1 MAETL
6 VLSALSTTGTTLSF
20 SQAATLASTLSALPS
35 AGAVA
40 TGLSVAGALQSGQAQ
55 AASFK
60 AQAQQNELAARQE
73 ELKGRQQA
81 DQIRRG
87 LQSALSAQ
95 NAIFAARGINPNTGT
110 PRALAQKSMRA
121 AGQDI
126 ETSMFNAGMNVAQE
140 RAQAGQLRISASQ
153 ARMVGYGEAAGIVGS
168 YGKDTGIVGRSLL
181 R

>member
-1 MAETL
+1 MAET
-6 VLSALSTTGTTLSF
+6 VLLTALNAGAMKVGT
-20 SQAATLASTLSALPS
+20 AAAISSSISALPS
-35 AGAVA
+35 IGAVA
-40 TGLSVAGALQSGQAQ
+40 TGLSGLSAIQSGQAQ
-55 AASFK
+55 SVSFK
-60 AQAQQNELAARQE
+60 AQAQQSEMAARQE
-73 ELKGRQQA
+73 EIRGRQQA

-126 ETSMFNAGMNVAQE
+126 ETSMFNTGMNVAQE
-140 RAQAGQLRISASQ
+140 RSQAAQLRTSASQ
-153 ARMVGYGEAAGIVGS
+153 AKMASYGEA
-168 YGKDTGIVGRSLL
+168 TGIVGRSLL

>member
-1 MAETL
+1 MAET
-6 VLSALSTTGTTLSF
+6 VLLTALNAGAVKVGT
-20 SQAATLASTLSALPS
+20 AAAISSSLAALPS
-35 AGAVA
+35 IGTVA

-55 AASFK
+55 ATSFK
-60 AQAQQNELAARQE
+60 AQAQQNELSARQE

-126 ETSMFNAGMNVAQE
+126 ETSMFNTGMNVAQE
-140 RAQAGQLRISASQ
+140 RSQAGQLRVSASQ
-153 ARMVGYGEAAGIVGS
+153 AKMASYGEA
-168 YGKDTGIVGRSLL
+168 TGIVGRSLL